1 MFMMNK
7 PEWPLI
13 FVGCIACICNGGI
26 QPVFGIILSKLIAV
40 FGFIPLRLLDDDGRL
55 SC

>member
-13 FVGCIACICNGGI
+13 VVGCLACICNGGI

-40 FGFIPLRLLDDDGRL
+40 DSFIPLPLLDDDDCL